1 MDSNALNGLFG
12 SVWNHKRLLSK
23 TDLSPWSVGIS
34 LSHRQCK
41 AVGRTWN
48 YGCGSHPESR
58 VKAHVPWATP
68 RSLARNMLHPHYL
81 HQWYW
86 GKNPHNLQANN
97 SSPIISK
104 YMVGYIYITIVIIH
118 PIISNNQY
126 CHGSFFVLSHMVS
139 VISCIS
145 GGAKASASP
154 EAARPAT
161 SCCPCLAGANLNIMI
176 MMGVFR

>member
-1 MDSNALNGLFG
+1 MDSNGLFG

-34 LSHRQCK
+34 LSHQQCK

-68 RSLARNMLHPHYL
+68 RSLARNMVHPHYL

-86 GKNPHNLQANN
+86 GKNPHNLQ
-97 SSPIISK
+97 SSPIISNHLQSSP
-104 YMVGYIYITIVIIH
+104 IISNH
-118 PIISNNQY
+118 LQSSPIISNNQY
-126 CHGSFFVLSHMVS
+126 CHASFFFLSHGFRHLHS
-139 VISCIS
+139 SPAS
-145 GGAKASASP
+145 LGARRHLAP
-154 EAARPAT
+154 PRRQGRQRRAA
-161 SCCPCLAGANLNIMI
+161 LAWLLVI